1 MYWKMTLVFIQVLW
15 TWRSQMSK
23 APMNGCFRSANL
35 LKIYEIF
42 CDLLLLHF
50 LGRTFTA
57 VTL

>member
-1 MYWKMTLVFIQVLW
+1 MYWKMTLVFTQGLW
-15 TWRSQMSK
+15 TWHSQMSK
-23 APMNGCFRSANL
+23 APMNGHLRSVNL

-50 LGRTFTA
+50 LGRTFIA